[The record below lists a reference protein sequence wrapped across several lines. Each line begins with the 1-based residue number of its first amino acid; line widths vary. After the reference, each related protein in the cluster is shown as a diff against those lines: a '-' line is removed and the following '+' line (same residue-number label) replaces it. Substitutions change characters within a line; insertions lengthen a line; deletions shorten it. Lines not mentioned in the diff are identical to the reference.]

1 MRDLTG
7 KRIACCSTINVTVIK
22 GNLKKSNL
30 SSDRNVLLCTQLTG
44 TYKSLYL
51 TSLINISMFC

>member
-30 SSDRNVLLCTQLTG
+30 SSDKNCVLLYTQLTG
-44 TYKSLYL
+44 TYKSL
-51 TSLINISMFC
+51 

>member
-44 TYKSLYL
+44 TYKSL
-51 TSLINISMFC
+51 

>member
-30 SSDRNVLLCTQLTG
+30 SSDRNVLLFTQLTG